1 MILSFGRFA
10 FETGYDRMLPIS
22 GAKRSLGLEKEDQ
35 DQESGKPATLI
46 KGSKL
51 EDFSFKVKLLRVFDP
66 RPEGVISQLES
77 IINKKKPEKLVLGG
91 RVVGKHKWLLVKM
104 EIDYQLLS
112 GDGRIVEAEVS
123 LSFEEFVK
131 SGTKKAETQSTAQ
144 SSAPGVSSV
153 KANDAYKTAAT
164 TPADRA
170 DKKRT
175 LDEKRL
181 SKM

>member
-22 GAKRSLGLEKEDQ
+22 DAKRSLGLEKEDQ

-51 EDFSFKVKLLRVFDP
+51 EEFSFKVKLLRVFDP
-66 RPEGVISQLES
+66 RPESAISQLETV
-77 IINKKKPEKLVLGG
+77 INKKKPEKLVLGG
-91 RVVGKHKWLLVKM
+91 RVVGKYKWLLVKM
-104 EIDYQLLS
+104 EIDYQLLN
-112 GDGRIVEAEVS
+112 GDGRILEAGIS

-131 SGTKKAETQSTAQ
+131 AGTKKAETQTTAK
-144 SSAPGVSSV
+144 SSAPGVSSI
-153 KANDAYKTAAT
+153 KANDAYKTADAT
-164 TPADRA
+164 SEDRA
-170 DKKRT
+170 NKKRT